1 MVSFVNKHNT
11 FVFESPEID
20 PMEVHS
26 ILPMEVNSIK
36 ALNSVV

>member
-20 PMEVHS
+20 PMEVQ
-26 ILPMEVNSIK
+26 NSIK